1 MLIKFVSSSY
11 SNYGNF
17 YTTYTSHT
25 CRSFT
30 YGKES
35 CDKNCRCVKENTQF
49 CDNINGECICKP
61 GWTSG
66 DCSTDVNECLGTNN
80 KVCPPNSDCVNTKGS
95 FRCECHLGYK
105 LNVDT
110 GKCEGTKVFK
120 HTLKIYTIFPY
131 SGTH

>member
-1 MLIKFVSSSY
+1 
-11 SNYGNF
+11 
-17 YTTYTSHT
+17 
-25 CRSFT
+25 CRNFT

-66 DCSTDVNECLGTNN
+66 DCFTDVNECLGTNN

-95 FRCECHLGYK
+95 YRCQCHLGYK
-105 LNVDT
+105 LNVNT
-110 GKCEGTKVFK
+110 GNCE
-120 HTLKIYTIFPY
+120 
-131 SGTH
+131 